1 MMPSKFVVMLFIS
14 ILTLLSSCCYATVRR
29 LTNYSTATIF
39 PFLICS
45 ITGNIHRKFKFAF
58 VLCIWSFPD
67 FLKKFFP
74 LLTFLCCFL
83 QCYVFCSTLT
93 SSTKS
98 HLKIKMLWIP
108 FLYPLYQTLLQFLY
122 FLSDCHLLHFLTSD
136 LHLHSW
142 FSFQESISLQSMYT
156 SQTLQL

>member
-14 ILTLLSSCCYATVRR
+14 ILTLLSSCCYAAVRR
-29 LTNYSTATIF
+29 LTNYNTAAIF

-67 FLKKFFP
+67 FSFFNFC

-108 FLYPLYQTLLQFLY
+108 FLYPLYLRHFYNSFTSCQIVTYFTSLLQIFTCIAG
-122 FLSDCHLLHFLTSD
+122 FLSKNLFL
-136 LHLHSW
+136 
-142 FSFQESISLQSMYT
+142 
-156 SQTLQL
+156 